1 MSYMNNERTE
11 QILMPLSIESPIFM
25 KARTMFDDALESL
38 IKAMLS
44 KGFFQGNI
52 GLKCTVTLLEKPV
65 IDDDTGE
72 LKLTLQPKLT
82 FKVTHGIS
90 ASASMKDEDLN
101 DKYEIGKDENGRI
114 GFKESDNAQV
124 RIEEAR

>member
-11 QILMPLSIESPIFM
+11 QISMPLSIESPIFM

-38 IKAMLS
+38 VKTMLS
-44 KGFFQGNI
+44 KGFYQGNI

-72 LKLTLQPKLT
+72 LKMALQPKLS
-82 FKVTHGIS
+82 FKVNHGIS
-90 ASASMKDEDLN
+90 ASASMKDEALN
-101 DKYEIGKDENGRI
+101 DKYEIGKDETGRI
-114 GFKESDNAQV
+114 SFKESDNAQV